1 MTKILLLS
9 FITISSAY
17 SEVGTYLYTKNTRC
31 IEDLHP
37 NPNGNGFCYRYSNN
51 PNRVRCTTRAKL
63 TQFIKGY
70 EYNVSTGVCALE
82 DDLKLTGL
90 DKESHTNLMMY
101 LAIAFTL
108 SFFSILFML
117 IV

>member
-1 MTKILLLS
+1 MIKTLLLTL
-9 FITISSAY
+9 IIVSASY
-17 SEVGTYLYTKNTRC
+17 GEVGTYLYTKNTRC

-37 NPNGNGFCYRYSNN
+37 NPNANGFCYRYSNN

-70 EYNVSTGVCALE
+70 EYNSNTGECTLE
-82 DDLKLTGL
+82 RDLKLTGL
-90 DKESHTNLMMY
+90 NKESYSSLMMY

-108 SFFSILFML
+108 AFFSILFML

>member
-1 MTKILLLS
+1 MIKILLLTL
-9 FITISSAY
+9 IIVSSSY

-70 EYNVSTGVCALE
+70 EYNSNTGDCTLE
-82 DDLKLTGL
+82 HDLELTGL
-90 DKESHTNLMMY
+90 DKVSHSHLMMY

>member
-1 MTKILLLS
+1 MTKLYLII
-9 FITISSAY
+9 FITVSAY

-31 IEDLHP
+31 IEDLYP

-51 PNRVRCTTRAKL
+51 TNRVRCSTRAKL
-63 TQFIKGY
+63 TNFIKGY
-70 EYNVSTGVCALE
+70 EYNSNTGTCTLE
-82 DDLKLTGL
+82 HDLQITGL

-108 SFFSILFML
+108 AFFSILFML